1 MLLQFKQY
9 LIHDFAMKN
18 GITKIAVGD
27 TAQKIAVKSL
37 SQIVKGRG
45 ANLLDDVGVID
56 AKFPEVK
63 LTRPMNDLLT
73 KEVLFSFC

>member
-1 MLLQFKQY
+1 
-9 LIHDFAMKN
+9 MKN